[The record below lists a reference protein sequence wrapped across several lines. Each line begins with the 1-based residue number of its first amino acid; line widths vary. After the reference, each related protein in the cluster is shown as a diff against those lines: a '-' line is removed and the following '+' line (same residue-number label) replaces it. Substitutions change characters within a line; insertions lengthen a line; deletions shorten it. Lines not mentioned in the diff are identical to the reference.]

1 MSTVLCLDILRYSDP
16 HSYLTRNSV
25 FVLKFQILNVLCLFK
40 KIEVAEQRFNN
51 LIISDN
57 ADPGGLK
64 PNRKRRKRRK
74 KRRRKNME
82 IGSAI
87 QKRTFA
93 VTRENQF
100 SMF

>member
-1 MSTVLCLDILRYSDP
+1 
-16 HSYLTRNSV
+16 
-25 FVLKFQILNVLCLFK
+25 LKKVELG
-40 KIEVAEQRFNN
+40 RFNN

-57 ADPGGLK
+57 ADPRALK

-93 VTRENQF
+93 VMRENQF